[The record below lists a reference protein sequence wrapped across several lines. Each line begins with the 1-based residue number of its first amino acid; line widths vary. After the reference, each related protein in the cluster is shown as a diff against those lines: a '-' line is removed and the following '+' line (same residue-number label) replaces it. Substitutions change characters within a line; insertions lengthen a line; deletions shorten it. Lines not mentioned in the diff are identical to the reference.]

1 MIVLTQRNLPPP
13 DATVWLADATADKEL
28 LELATG
34 LKIQDR
40 TPGGRLELAKNAIQY
55 PIDVTRRASRERFRS
70 LLRGV
75 LANRL
80 DCRRIGIITH
90 STLTSAAKSLGR
102 MFDERVAK
110 VAYFRSGQ
118 DRGSNDWH
126 DIGCDLLV
134 IAGTPR
140 LPEIAI
146 RLMLHRVGHYG
157 AIDRGGD
164 WGDLRWQGFTPDGKP
179 RIVAGRGYRE
189 PLWRQVHRS
198 KVRAAIIQAAG
209 RARALLETG
218 ADVVILSTEEC
229 GYPVADVGQDPPTLG
244 ASEASVLAA
253 LKDIASYI
261 YIKEQCPLI
270 ASTGEIANRCG
281 VTERQAR
288 RTLSGLEQ
296 RGLIDRIGERGG
308 WCPSRAWQTS
318 NDEPAE

>member
-1 MIVLTQRNLPPP
+1 M
-13 DATVWLADATADKEL
+13 WLADATADLEL

-34 LKIQDR
+34 LKIQDA
-40 TPGGRLELAKNAIQY
+40 TPGERLELAKNAIQY
-55 PIDVTRRASRERFRS
+55 PIDVTLRASRKRFRS

-75 LANRL
+75 LASRL
-80 DCRRIGIITH
+80 DCRRVGVITH

-102 MFDERVAK
+102 MFDERIAK

-126 DIGCDLLV
+126 DIGCDLIV

-179 RIVAGRGYRE
+179 RIITGRGYRE

-218 ADVVILSTEEC
+218 ADVVVLSTEEC
-229 GYPVADVGQDPPTLG
+229 GFPIADVGKEPVPVTD
-244 ASEASVLAA
+244 SEAAVLTA

-261 YIKEQCPLI
+261 VIKEQCPLI

-288 RTLSGLEQ
+288 RSLSGLEQ
-296 RGLIDRIGERGG
+296 RGLVERIGERSG
-308 WCPSRAWQTS
+308 WRLAASWQATA
-318 NDEPAE
+318 DAGLDTTDGK